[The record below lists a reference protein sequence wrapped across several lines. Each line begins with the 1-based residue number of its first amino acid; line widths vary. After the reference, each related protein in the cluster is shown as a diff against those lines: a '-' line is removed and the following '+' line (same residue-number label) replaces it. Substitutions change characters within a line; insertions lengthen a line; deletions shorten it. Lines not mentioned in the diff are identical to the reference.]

1 MGAYYDFYAEVKI
14 GNVWHSINPIVT
26 RIDGTTRT
34 VPVMSGQST
43 LFDLYSMLCDYGYLC
58 VPDDLS
64 EEVQRLLCNG
74 NLLDDAV
81 RDGDSFVP
89 AKDYYCVEQ
98 NVWVCNFDKVVK
110 HKLVPGRR
118 YRNEG
123 YVLRDTA
130 MAIQCREVGT
140 DDEVAFL
147 TQKEYDKLDKTEQT
161 SYVWYEWNYPW
172 DVYGQLSNLNERISN
187 LISWFSE
194 TFYDHDMNSTVSY
207 KDSQNIETR
216 VITTASW

>member
-1 MGAYYDFYAEVKI
+1 MSAYYDFYAEVKI
-14 GNVWHSINPIVT
+14 GNVWHSINPVVT

-43 LFDLYSMLCDYGYLC
+43 LFDLYSMLCDYGCLC

-64 EEVQRLLCNG
+64 EEVQKLLCNG
-74 NLLDDAV
+74 NLLDDTV

-172 DVYGQLSNLNERISN
+172 DVYGQLSNLNERINN

-194 TFYDHDMNSTVSY
+194 TFYDYDMNSTVSY

-216 VITTASW
+216 VIATASW